1 MKNKPQPMKK
11 QFIITLMLLAPLCLL
26 AQDKEES
33 KFGIEFSGFVKND
46 FFIDS
51 RQTIC
56 AREGHFLLWP
66 APEKLDAL
74 GNDINSQPTFNML
87 AIQSRLSGKIS
98 GPDAFGAKTSGLMEG
113 DFFAQANDNIN
124 LFRMRHAYVKLNW
137 TRFEVLA
144 GYTWNPLFVT
154 DCFPGTVSFN
164 TGAPLQSFARN
175 PQFRFTYTAGN
186 LKVLAAALSQ
196 IDYVSRGVDGPN
208 CKYLRNSTTPDMH
221 LQVHYGQQNPENGN
235 GFILGGGLAY
245 KSIVPRLESEISADE
260 IYQVNEIVHGISAMA
275 FSKISTEMLTI
286 KFQARYGENIA
297 DVLAVSGYAVKDII
311 DPVSG
316 EQSYTPLKSMAYWG
330 EIHSN
335 GNPQVGV
342 FGGLMN
348 NSGTTQAMSDPSN
361 AVYGLAQDIKTLW
374 RISPRI
380 IYNAGKVRLA
390 LEMEYTQAAYG
401 QNYDEYFLPE
411 TTVAVGNMRGLLAV
425 YYFF

>member
-1 MKNKPQPMKK
+1 MKK
-11 QFIITLMLLAPLCLL
+11 QFLILFALLSALTLG
-26 AQDKEES
+26 AQENEEA
-33 KFGIEFSGFVKND
+33 KFGIKFSGFVKND

-66 APEKLDAL
+66 APQRLDEY
-74 GNDINSQPTFNML
+74 GNDINAQPTFNML

-98 GPDAFGAKTSGLMEG
+98 GPDAFGAKTSGLLEG

-154 DCFPGTVSFN
+154 DCYPGTVSFN

-175 PQFRFTYTAGN
+175 PQFRFTYTTGN
-186 LKVLAAALSQ
+186 FKILAAALSQ
-196 IDYVSRGVDGPN
+196 IDYVSRGAEGPN
-208 CKYLRNSTTPDMH
+208 CKYLRNSATPDMH
-221 LQVHYGQQNPENGN
+221 FQIHYGIEDPEHGR
-235 GFILGGGLAY
+235 GFLLGGGMAY
-245 KSIVPRLESEISADE
+245 KSIAPRLESEMSPDE
-260 IYQVNEIVHGISAMA
+260 IYQVNELVHGITAMA
-275 FSKISTEMLTI
+275 FTKISTEAATVKLQ
-286 KFQARYGENIA
+286 FRYGENIA
-297 DVLAVSGYAVKDII
+297 DVLAISGFGVKEITN
-311 DPVSG
+311 PVTG
-316 EQSYTPLKSMAYWG
+316 EQSYTPLTSMACWG

-335 GNPQVGV
+335 GNPQVGI
-342 FGGLMN
+342 FGGMMY
-348 NSGTTQAMSDPSN
+348 NSGTKEAMSDPAN
-361 AVYGLAQDIKTLW
+361 AVYGLAQDIRYLY

-390 LEMEYTQAAYG
+390 LEMEYTGAAYG
-401 QNYDEYFLPE
+401 EDYDAFYTPG
-411 TTVAVGNMRGLLAV
+411 TTVAVGNLRGLLAV

>member
-1 MKNKPQPMKK
+1 MRKYL
-11 QFIITLMLLAPLCLL
+11 IYAIVLLSTVALK
-26 AQDKEES
+26 AQDEEEPR
-33 KFGIEFSGFVKND
+33 FGITFSGFVKND

-66 APEKLDAL
+66 APQNLDAN
-74 GNDINSQPTFNML
+74 GNDINSKSTFNFL
-87 AIQSRLSGKIS
+87 SIQSRLSGKIS

-137 TRFEVLA
+137 AHFEILS

-175 PQFRFTYTAGN
+175 PQIRFTYTAGN
-186 LKVLAAALSQ
+186 LKILAAALSQ
-196 IDYVSRGVDGPN
+196 IDYTSRGVDGPN

-221 LQVHYGQQNPENGN
+221 LQLHYGMENPEGN
-235 GFILGGGLAY
+235 RAFLIGGGVAY
-245 KSIVPRLESEISADE
+245 KTIVPRLENEMAPDE
-260 IYQVNEIVHGISAMA
+260 IYQVKERVHGISAIA
-275 FSKISTEMLTI
+275 FSKINTRALTL
-286 KFQARYGENIA
+286 KLQARYGENIS
-297 DVLAVSGYAVKDII
+297 DVLAISGFGVKEIV
-311 DPVSG
+311 DPLSG
-316 EQSYTPLKSMAYWG
+316 EQSYTPLTSMAYWG
-330 EIHSN
+330 ELHTN

-342 FGGLMN
+342 FGGVLY
-348 NSGTTQAMSDPSN
+348 NSGTKEAMSDPSN
-361 AVYGLAQDIKTLW
+361 EVYGLAQDIHMMY

-380 IYNAGKVRLA
+380 IYNSGKVRLA
-390 LEMEYTQAAYG
+390 LEIEYTQAAYG
-401 QNYDEYFLPE
+401 EAYDEFFIPGN
-411 TTVAVGNMRGLLAV
+411 TVSVGNLRGLLAV

>member
-1 MKNKPQPMKK
+1 MRKYL
-11 QFIITLMLLAPLCLL
+11 IYAIVLLSTVALK
-26 AQDKEES
+26 AQEEEEPR
-33 KFGIEFSGFVKND
+33 FGITFSGFVKND

-66 APEKLDAL
+66 APQNLDAN
-74 GNDINSQPTFNML
+74 GNDINSKSTFNFL
-87 AIQSRLSGKIS
+87 SIQSRLSGKIS

-137 TRFEVLA
+137 AHFEILS

-175 PQFRFTYTAGN
+175 PQIRFTYTAGN
-186 LKVLAAALSQ
+186 LKILAAALSQ
-196 IDYVSRGVDGPN
+196 IDYTSRGVDGPN

-221 LQVHYGQQNPENGN
+221 LQLHYGIENPESSRA
-235 GFILGGGLAY
+235 FLIGGGVAY
-245 KSIVPRLESEISADE
+245 KTIVPRLENEMAPDE
-260 IYQVNEIVHGISAMA
+260 IYQVKERVQGISAIA
-275 FSKISTEMLTI
+275 FSKINTRALTL
-286 KFQARYGENIA
+286 KVQARYGENIS
-297 DVLAVSGYAVKDII
+297 DVLAISGFGVKEIV
-311 DPVSG
+311 DPLSG
-316 EQSYTPLKSMAYWG
+316 EQSYTPLTSMAYWG
-330 EIHSN
+330 ELHTN

-342 FGGLMN
+342 FGGVLF
-348 NSGTTQAMSDPSN
+348 NSGTKEAMSDPSN
-361 AVYGLAQDIKTLW
+361 EVYGLAQDIHMMY

-380 IYNAGKVRLA
+380 IYNSGKVRLA
-390 LEMEYTQAAYG
+390 LEIEYTQAAYG
-401 QNYDEYFLPE
+401 EAYDEFFIPGN
-411 TTVAVGNMRGLLAV
+411 TVSVGNLRGLLAV

>member
-1 MKNKPQPMKK
+1 MKK
-11 QFIITLMLLAPLCLL
+11 YLMLTSLL
-26 AQDKEES
+26 LFSMAVTAQEKEES
-33 KFGIEFSGFVKND
+33 KFGIKLSGFVKND

-66 APEKLDAL
+66 SPQKLDAN
-74 GNDINSQPTFNML
+74 GNDINSKSTFNML
-87 AIQSRLSGKIS
+87 AIQSRLSVNIT

-137 TRFEVLA
+137 THFEALA

-175 PQFRFTYTAGN
+175 PQFRFIYTAGN
-186 LKVLAAALSQ
+186 LKIIAAALSQ
-196 IDYVSRGVDGPN
+196 IDYTSRGVDGPN
-208 CKYLRNSTTPDMH
+208 CKYLRNSTTPDVH
-221 LQVHYGQQNPENGN
+221 LQIHYGVTNAETGK
-235 GFILGGGLAY
+235 GFIIGGGMAY

-260 IYQVNEIVHGISAMA
+260 IYQVDELVHGITAMA
-275 FSKISTEMLTI
+275 FSKITTKAVTI
-286 KFQARYGENIA
+286 KVQARYGENIA
-297 DVLAVSGYAVKDII
+297 DVLAISGFGVKDIT
-311 DPVSG
+311 DPVTG

-330 EIHSN
+330 EIHTN
-335 GNPQVGV
+335 GNPQVGL
-342 FGGLMN
+342 FGGVLIN
-348 NSGTTQAMSDPSN
+348 NGTKEAMSDPAN
-361 AVYGLAQDIKTLW
+361 AVYGLAQDIQSMF

-380 IYNAGKVRLA
+380 VYNSGKVRLA

-401 QNYDEYFLPE
+401 EDYNEFYLPDR
-411 TTVAVGNMRGLLAV
+411 TVAVGNFRGLLAV